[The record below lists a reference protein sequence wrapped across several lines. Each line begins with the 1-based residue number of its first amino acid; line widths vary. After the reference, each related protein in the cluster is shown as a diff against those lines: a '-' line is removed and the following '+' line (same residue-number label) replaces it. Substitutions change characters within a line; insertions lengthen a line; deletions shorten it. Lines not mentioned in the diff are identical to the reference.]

1 MRILLVEDEMLI
13 ALTAEEDLIDAGHRV
28 VGIASTHDRA
38 LALAEAERPDLALM
52 DVRLAG
58 GSDGIDAA
66 IALRRRFG
74 IPSILASGS
83 MDAANR
89 ARATA
94 AEPLE
99 WLVKPYTTEQ
109 LLAAVA
115 RAAGR
120 GTEGQA
126 PQTGVA

>member
-1 MRILLVEDEMLI
+1 MRILIVEDEMLI
-13 ALTAEEDLIDAGHRV
+13 ALVAAEDLTEAGHGV
-28 VGIASTHDRA
+28 VGIAASHDRA

-52 DVRLAG
+52 DVRLETG
-58 GSDGIDAA
+58 PDGIEAA
-66 IALRRRFG
+66 TALRQRFG

-83 MDAANR
+83 MDAPNI
-89 ARATA
+89 ARAA
-94 AEPLE
+94 AAAPLE